1 MTKEIKNLFIRKWFL
16 IYHNLS
22 IICLFYMK
30 TSQETICCNDNIDNC
45 NRFLAITD
53 TRWGLPCC
61 CVVVVADHVDTDHCP
76 ILYNL
81 HILPINH
88 TPTVWLP
95 TDRQEAEQGGHED
108 NHFGGAQVTVIF
120 SPIYTSR
127 LKNIKPFNMNNSS
140 LLLPC
145 PAKPHFTWPEYE

>member
-1 MTKEIKNLFIRKWFL
+1 MTKEFKNLFIRKWFL

-88 TPTVWLP
+88 TPTVWLLA
-95 TDRQEAEQGGHED
+95 DRQEAEQGGHED
-108 NHFGGAQVTVIF
+108 DHLGGAQVTAIF
-120 SPIYTSR
+120 SPIFIHTSS
-127 LKNIKPFNMNNSS
+127 LKRIKPYKM
-140 LLLPC
+140 LLLC
-145 PAKPHFTWPEYE
+145 LAKPRFSWPE